1 VSLLMFLACYFSLS
15 IISALRDEECM
26 KEWMSRIALLY
37 AILTGLWILAFDLLA
52 DLLLIGRQRFMERH
66 LVLAVVTVLL
76 LYLLLSRELR
86 VRKRAEE
93 GLRNALEEAG
103 QRQREISAL
112 LEGARAVLAYGD
124 FEETARSIF
133 DTCKDLLGARAGYI
147 ALLTADGTQNDVV
160 FLEPGELAC
169 TADPTLPMPVRG
181 LREAVYC
188 SGKTIYDNDF
198 PRSEWT
204 KFLPEGHA
212 RLDNVLFAPLA
223 IKGVVVGLL
232 GLANKPHGFTDVDAR
247 MASAF
252 AELVAIALFN
262 SRALESLVTSEERFR
277 SVAQTASEAIISIDS
292 QGNVVFW
299 NEAATSIF
307 GHSADE
313 AIGKPITFVMPEHY
327 HAAYQDGIHRLVSTG
342 ESHIVGKTVEM
353 AGLRRDGGEFPMELS
368 LSTWKVR
375 EETFFTGI
383 VHDITQRKRSESVLR
398 VSRRFLAIAN
408 RHIEMEP
415 LLKEFVAEVQSFT
428 RCAAVGVRLL
438 DEGGNVPYQA
448 YEGFSQRFYG
458 SESPLSLES
467 DQCMCV
473 NVIKGAADPK
483 LPFYTEGGSF
493 YMNGTTRF
501 LATIS
506 EEEKGQTRNVCNRV
520 GYESVALVPI
530 RLGERILGLI
540 HVADPQENMIP
551 LEMVEVLE
559 RVALQLGI
567 ALQRVQAEDALR
579 QAHDKLERRVQVRT
593 AALAK
598 ANEELQAEITERKRV
613 GEQLRLQ
620 TTVAE
625 GLVEATL
632 ALNQSLD
639 LDEVLDR
646 ILEQTQRVI
655 PCRAVAVMLVKDTT
669 IYLTRHRGF
678 EDVLEAWDTLETGF
692 PLDAFALLKNEGS
705 YQPALMADAPG
716 DPEWRYAP
724 GFEWVRSYAAVPLL
738 AGEQIIGF
746 LSLFSDQPG
755 FCNQEMTDLVKAF
768 AAHAVVAIQN
778 AGLYEA
784 ELRAR
789 QTAETLSAASLAL
802 TQTLELDTVMDTLLD
817 YLGRLVPY
825 DSASVMLAQ
834 DETHLAVRAVRGYE
848 CWTDPQEVVAIT
860 LNAQAS
866 PRIGTLLTQQK
877 SILIPDTRDYPE
889 WEHRA
894 GTQHVRNWLGVP
906 MVADGKVI
914 GVCGL
919 DKAEAGFFTQQH
931 LQLAQALVGQAAV
944 AVQNAWLFDQ
954 VRAGRERLQT
964 LSRRLVE
971 IQESE
976 RRYVAR
982 ELHDEAGQA
991 LTSLMV
997 GLRLLEREAQRPEAV
1012 VAGVAELKRM
1022 VDSVLENLH
1031 RLAMDLRPASLDHLG
1046 LVAALRQYAEA
1057 VSDQHGLV
1065 VQFETVGLRDRL
1077 PSDVESSIY
1086 RMVQE
1091 ALTNVIRHARATRV
1105 DVLLEQRDDK
1115 LVVIVEDNG
1124 VGFDPTAVMQNGR
1137 LGLFGVRERAEMLGG
1152 RLVLES
1158 AAGVGTTLLVEVP
1171 YGDPDP
1177 HRR

>member
-1 VSLLMFLACYFSLS
+1 
-15 IISALRDEECM
+15 M
-26 KEWMSRIALLY
+26 KNWMSWTALLY
-37 AILTGLWILAFDLLA
+37 AVLTGLWILAFDLLA
-52 DLLLIGRQRFMERH
+52 DFLLTDPQWFTERH
-66 LVLAVVTVLL
+66 LALAVMTVLL
-76 LYLLLSRELR
+76 FYLLLSRELR
-86 VRKRAEE
+86 VRKRAEAE
-93 GLRNALEEAG
+93 LHNALEDAG

-133 DTCKDLLGARAGYI
+133 ATCKDLLGARAGYI

-160 FLEPGELAC
+160 FLEPGGLAC
-169 TADPTLPMPVRG
+169 TVDPTLPMPVRG
-181 LREAVYC
+181 LREAVYR

-212 RLDNVLFAPLA
+212 SLDNVLFAPLA

-232 GLANKPHGFTDVDAR
+232 GLANKPDGFTEVDAR
-247 MASAF
+247 IASAF

-262 SRALESLVTSEERFR
+262 SRTLESLVTSEERFR

-292 QGNVVFW
+292 RGNVVFW
-299 NEAATSIF
+299 NEAAALIF
-307 GHSADE
+307 GYSAGE
-313 AIGKPITFVMPEHY
+313 AIGKPITFVMPEYY
-327 HAAYQDGIHRLVSTG
+327 HTAYQDGIHRLVSTG

-375 EETFFTGI
+375 EEMFFTGI
-383 VHDITQRKRSESVLR
+383 VHDITQRK
-398 VSRRFLAIAN
+398 
-408 RHIEMEP
+408 
-415 LLKEFVAEVQSFT
+415 
-428 RCAAVGVRLL
+428 
-438 DEGGNVPYQA
+438 
-448 YEGFSQRFYG
+448 
-458 SESPLSLES
+458 
-467 DQCMCV
+467 
-473 NVIKGAADPK
+473 
-483 LPFYTEGGSF
+483 
-493 YMNGTTRF
+493 
-501 LATIS
+501 
-506 EEEKGQTRNVCNRV
+506 
-520 GYESVALVPI
+520 
-530 RLGERILGLI
+530 
-540 HVADPQENMIP
+540 
-551 LEMVEVLE
+551 
-559 RVALQLGI
+559 
-567 ALQRVQAEDALR
+567 QAEDALR
-579 QAHDKLERRVQVRT
+579 KAHDELEQRVQVRT

-598 ANEELQAEITERKRV
+598 ANEELQAEIAERKRV
-613 GEQLRLQ
+613 EEQLRLQ

-632 ALNQSLD
+632 ALNRSLD
-639 LDEVLDR
+639 LDEVLDC

-655 PCRAVAVMLVKDTT
+655 PCRAVAVMLMKDHT

-692 PLDAFALLKNEGS
+692 PLDAFALLNNKESN
-705 YQPALMADAPG
+705 QAALIADAPR
-716 DPEWRYAP
+716 DSEWRYAP

-738 AGEQIIGF
+738 AGERIIGF

-755 FCNQEMTDLVKAF
+755 FCNQQMTDLVKAF

-802 TQTLELDTVMDTLLD
+802 TQTLELDMVMNTLLD
-817 YLGRLVPY
+817 YLGQLVPY

-848 CWTDPQEVVAIT
+848 GWTDPQEVLAIN
-860 LNAQAS
+860 LNARAS
-866 PRIGTLLTQQK
+866 PHVGPLLMQQK

-889 WEHRA
+889 WTQRA
-894 GTQHVRNWLGVP
+894 GTEHVRNWLGVP

-919 DKAEAGFFTQQH
+919 DKAEAGFFTRQH

-997 GLRLLEREAQRPEAV
+997 GLRLLEREAQRPQAV

-1022 VDSVLENLH
+1022 VDGVLENLH

-1057 VSDQHGLV
+1057 VSDQHGLMM
-1065 VQFETVGLRDRL
+1065 QFETVGFHDRL

-1158 AAGVGTTLLVEVP
+1158 AAGAGTTLLVEVP
-1171 YGDPDP
+1171 YGGPDP

>member
-1 VSLLMFLACYFSLS
+1 MPLACYFSLS
-15 IISALRDEECM
+15 ITSALHDEECM
-26 KEWMSRIALLY
+26 KNWISRTALLY
-37 AILTGLWILAFDLLA
+37 AVLTGLWVLAFDLLA
-52 DLLLIGRQRFMERH
+52 DFLLTDPQWFTERH
-66 LVLAVVTVLL
+66 LVLGIMTVLL
-76 LYLLLSRELR
+76 FYLLLSRELR

-133 DTCKDLLGARAGYI
+133 DTCRDLLGARAGYT

-160 FLEPGELAC
+160 FLEPGGLAC

-181 LREAVYC
+181 LREAVYR
-188 SGKTIYDNDF
+188 SGKPIYDNDF

-212 RLDNVLFAPLA
+212 SLDNVLFAPLA

-232 GLANKPHGFTDVDAR
+232 GLANKPDGFTDVDAR

-262 SRALESLVTSEERFR
+262 SRTLESLVTSEERFR

-292 QGNVVFW
+292 RGNVVFW
-299 NEAATSIF
+299 NEAAASIF

-383 VHDITQRKRSESVLR
+383 VHDITQRK
-398 VSRRFLAIAN
+398 
-408 RHIEMEP
+408 
-415 LLKEFVAEVQSFT
+415 Q
-428 RCAAVGVRLL
+428 AA
-438 DEGGNVPYQA
+438 
-448 YEGFSQRFYG
+448 
-458 SESPLSLES
+458 
-467 DQCMCV
+467 
-473 NVIKGAADPK
+473 
-483 LPFYTEGGSF
+483 
-493 YMNGTTRF
+493 
-501 LATIS
+501 
-506 EEEKGQTRNVCNRV
+506 
-520 GYESVALVPI
+520 
-530 RLGERILGLI
+530 
-540 HVADPQENMIP
+540 
-551 LEMVEVLE
+551 
-559 RVALQLGI
+559 
-567 ALQRVQAEDALR
+567 DALR
-579 QAHDKLERRVQVRT
+579 KAHDELERRVQIRT

-598 ANEELQAEITERKRV
+598 ANEELQAEIAERKRV
-613 GEQLRLQ
+613 EEQLRLQ

-632 ALNQSLD
+632 ALNRSLD
-639 LDEVLDR
+639 LDEVLDC

-655 PCRAVAVMLVKDTT
+655 PCRAVAVMLMEDHT
-669 IYLTRHRGF
+669 ICLTRHRGF
-678 EDVLEAWDTLETGF
+678 EDLLEAWDTLETGF
-692 PLDAFALLKNEGS
+692 PLDAFALLKNEES
-705 YQPALMADAPG
+705 KQAALIADAPR

-755 FCNQEMTDLVKAF
+755 FCNQQMTDLVKAF

-802 TQTLELDTVMDTLLD
+802 TQTLELDMVMNTLLD

-848 CWTDPQEVVAIT
+848 GWTDPQEVLAIS

-866 PRIGTLLTQQK
+866 PHVGTLLTQQK
-877 SILIPDTRDYPE
+877 SILIPDTRGYPE
-889 WEHRA
+889 WVQRA
-894 GTQHVRNWLGVP
+894 GTEHVRNWLGVP

-1022 VDSVLENLH
+1022 VDGVLENLH

-1065 VQFETVGLRDRL
+1065 VQFETVGFHDRL

-1115 LVVIVEDNG
+1115 LIVIVEDNG
-1124 VGFDPTAVMQNGR
+1124 VGFDPPAAMQNGR

-1158 AAGVGTTLLVEVP
+1158 AAGAGTTLLVEVP
-1171 YGDPDP
+1171 YGDSDPD
-1177 HRR
+1177 RR

>member
-1 VSLLMFLACYFSLS
+1 MPLACYFSLS
-15 IISALRDEECM
+15 ITSALHDEECM
-26 KEWMSRIALLY
+26 KNWISRTALLY
-37 AILTGLWILAFDLLA
+37 AVLTGLWVLAFDLLA
-52 DLLLIGRQRFMERH
+52 DFLLTDPQWFTERH
-66 LVLAVVTVLL
+66 LVLGIMTVLL
-76 LYLLLSRELR
+76 FYLLLSRELR

-93 GLRNALEEAG
+93 GLRNALEESG

-133 DTCKDLLGARAGYI
+133 DTCRDLLGARAGYT

-160 FLEPGELAC
+160 FLEPGGLAC

-181 LREAVYC
+181 LREAVYR
-188 SGKTIYDNDF
+188 SGKPIYDNDF

-212 RLDNVLFAPLA
+212 SLDNVLFAPLA

-232 GLANKPHGFTDVDAR
+232 GLANKPDGFTDVDAR

-262 SRALESLVTSEERFR
+262 SRTLESLVTSEERFR

-292 QGNVVFW
+292 RGNVVFW
-299 NEAATSIF
+299 NEAAASIF

-383 VHDITQRKRSESVLR
+383 VHDITQRK
-398 VSRRFLAIAN
+398 
-408 RHIEMEP
+408 
-415 LLKEFVAEVQSFT
+415 Q
-428 RCAAVGVRLL
+428 AA
-438 DEGGNVPYQA
+438 
-448 YEGFSQRFYG
+448 
-458 SESPLSLES
+458 
-467 DQCMCV
+467 
-473 NVIKGAADPK
+473 
-483 LPFYTEGGSF
+483 
-493 YMNGTTRF
+493 
-501 LATIS
+501 
-506 EEEKGQTRNVCNRV
+506 
-520 GYESVALVPI
+520 
-530 RLGERILGLI
+530 
-540 HVADPQENMIP
+540 
-551 LEMVEVLE
+551 
-559 RVALQLGI
+559 
-567 ALQRVQAEDALR
+567 DALR
-579 QAHDKLERRVQVRT
+579 KAHDELERRVQIRT

-598 ANEELQAEITERKRV
+598 ANEELQAEIAERKRV
-613 GEQLRLQ
+613 EEQLRLQ

-632 ALNQSLD
+632 ALNRSLD
-639 LDEVLDR
+639 LDEVLDC

-655 PCRAVAVMLVKDTT
+655 PCRAVAVMLMEDHT
-669 IYLTRHRGF
+669 ICLTRHRGF
-678 EDVLEAWDTLETGF
+678 EDLLEAWDTLETGF
-692 PLDAFALLKNEGS
+692 PLDAFALLKNEES
-705 YQPALMADAPG
+705 KQAALIADAPR

-755 FCNQEMTDLVKAF
+755 FCNQQMTDLVKAF

-802 TQTLELDTVMDTLLD
+802 TQTLELDMVMNTLLD

-848 CWTDPQEVVAIT
+848 GWTDPQEVLAIS

-866 PRIGTLLTQQK
+866 PHVGTLLTQQK
-877 SILIPDTRDYPE
+877 SILIPDTRGYPE
-889 WEHRA
+889 WVQRA
-894 GTQHVRNWLGVP
+894 GTEHVRNWLGVP

-1022 VDSVLENLH
+1022 VDGVLENLH

-1065 VQFETVGLRDRL
+1065 VQFETVGFHDRL

-1115 LVVIVEDNG
+1115 LIVIVEDNG
-1124 VGFDPTAVMQNGR
+1124 VGFDPPAAMQNGR

-1158 AAGVGTTLLVEVP
+1158 AAGAGTTLLVEVP
-1171 YGDPDP
+1171 YGDSDPD
-1177 HRR
+1177 RR

>member
-1 VSLLMFLACYFSLS
+1 MPLACYFSLS
-15 IISALRDEECM
+15 ITSALHDEECM
-26 KEWMSRIALLY
+26 KNWVSRTALLY
-37 AILTGLWILAFDLLA
+37 AVLTGLWVLAFDLLA
-52 DLLLIGRQRFMERH
+52 DFLLTDPQWFTERH
-66 LVLAVVTVLL
+66 LVLGIMTVLL
-76 LYLLLSRELR
+76 FYLLLSRELR

-93 GLRNALEEAG
+93 GLRNALEESG

-133 DTCKDLLGARAGYI
+133 DTCRDLLGARAGYT

-160 FLEPGELAC
+160 FLEPGGLAC

-181 LREAVYC
+181 LREAVYR
-188 SGKTIYDNDF
+188 SGKPIYDNDF

-212 RLDNVLFAPLA
+212 SLDNVLFAPLA

-232 GLANKPHGFTDVDAR
+232 GLANKPDGFTDVDAR

-262 SRALESLVTSEERFR
+262 SRTLESLVTSEERFR

-292 QGNVVFW
+292 RGNVVFW
-299 NEAATSIF
+299 NEAAASIF

-383 VHDITQRKRSESVLR
+383 VHDITQRK
-398 VSRRFLAIAN
+398 
-408 RHIEMEP
+408 
-415 LLKEFVAEVQSFT
+415 
-428 RCAAVGVRLL
+428 
-438 DEGGNVPYQA
+438 
-448 YEGFSQRFYG
+448 
-458 SESPLSLES
+458 
-467 DQCMCV
+467 
-473 NVIKGAADPK
+473 
-483 LPFYTEGGSF
+483 
-493 YMNGTTRF
+493 
-501 LATIS
+501 
-506 EEEKGQTRNVCNRV
+506 
-520 GYESVALVPI
+520 
-530 RLGERILGLI
+530 
-540 HVADPQENMIP
+540 
-551 LEMVEVLE
+551 
-559 RVALQLGI
+559 
-567 ALQRVQAEDALR
+567 QAEDALR
-579 QAHDKLERRVQVRT
+579 KAHDELERRVQIRT

-598 ANEELQAEITERKRV
+598 ANEELQAEIAERKRV
-613 GEQLRLQ
+613 EEQLRLQ
-620 TTVAE
+620 TTV
-625 GLVEATL
+625 
-632 ALNQSLD
+632 
-639 LDEVLDR
+639 
-646 ILEQTQRVI
+646 
-655 PCRAVAVMLVKDTT
+655 
-669 IYLTRHRGF
+669 
-678 EDVLEAWDTLETGF
+678 
-692 PLDAFALLKNEGS
+692 
-705 YQPALMADAPG
+705 
-716 DPEWRYAP
+716 
-724 GFEWVRSYAAVPLL
+724 
-738 AGEQIIGF
+738 
-746 LSLFSDQPG
+746 
-755 FCNQEMTDLVKAF
+755 
-768 AAHAVVAIQN
+768 
-778 AGLYEA
+778 
-784 ELRAR
+784 
-789 QTAETLSAASLAL
+789 AETLSAASLAL
-802 TQTLELDTVMDTLLD
+802 TQTLELDTVMNTLLD

-848 CWTDPQEVVAIT
+848 GWTDPQEVLAIS

-866 PRIGTLLTQQK
+866 PHVGTLLTQQK
-877 SILIPDTRDYPE
+877 SILIPDTRGYPE
-889 WEHRA
+889 WVQRA
-894 GTQHVRNWLGVP
+894 GTEHVRNWLGVP

-1022 VDSVLENLH
+1022 VDGVLENLH

-1065 VQFETVGLRDRL
+1065 VQFETVGFHDRL

-1115 LVVIVEDNG
+1115 LIVIVEDNG
-1124 VGFDPTAVMQNGR
+1124 VGFDPLAAMQNGR

-1158 AAGVGTTLLVEVP
+1158 AAGAGTTLLVEVP
-1171 YGDPDP
+1171 YGDSDPD
-1177 HRR
+1177 RR

>member
-1 VSLLMFLACYFSLS
+1 
-15 IISALRDEECM
+15 M
-26 KEWMSRIALLY
+26 KNWMSRTALLY

-52 DLLLIGRQRFMERH
+52 DLLLLSGPQQFTQRH
-66 LVLAVVTVLL
+66 LALAVMTVLL

-86 VRKRAEE
+86 VRKRAEAE
-93 GLRNALEEAG
+93 LHNALEEAG

-133 DTCKDLLGARAGYI
+133 ATCKDLLGARAGYI

-160 FLEPGELAC
+160 FLEPGGLAC
-169 TADPTLPMPVRG
+169 TVDPTLPMPVRG
-181 LREAVYC
+181 LREAVYR

-198 PRSEWT
+198 PRSEWA

-212 RLDNVLFAPLA
+212 SLDNVLFAPLA
-223 IKGVVVGLL
+223 VKGVVVGLL
-232 GLANKPHGFTDVDAR
+232 GLANKPDGFTEVDAR
-247 MASAF
+247 IASAF

-262 SRALESLVTSEERFR
+262 SRTLESLVTSEERFR

-292 QGNVVFW
+292 GGNVVFW
-299 NEAATSIF
+299 NEAAATIF
-307 GHSADE
+307 GYSSDE

-353 AGLRRDGGEFPMELS
+353 AGLRRDGREFPMELS

-398 VSRRFLAIAN
+398 VARRFLAIAN
-408 RHIEMEP
+408 RHTEMEP

-438 DEGGNVPYQA
+438 DEGGNIPYQA
-448 YEGFSQRFYG
+448 YEGFSQSFYE

-467 DQCMCV
+467 DRCMCV

-483 LPFYTEGGSF
+483 LPFYTQGGSF

-501 LATIS
+501 LAMLS

-540 HVADPQENMIP
+540 HVADPQENMVP

-579 QAHDKLERRVQVRT
+579 QAHDELERRVQVRT

-613 GEQLRLQ
+613 EEQLRLQ

-632 ALNQSLD
+632 ALNRSLD
-639 LDEVLDR
+639 LDM
-646 ILEQTQRVI
+646 
-655 PCRAVAVMLVKDTT
+655 VM
-669 IYLTRHRGF
+669 
-678 EDVLEAWDTLETGF
+678 
-692 PLDAFALLKNEGS
+692 N
-705 YQPALMADAPG
+705 
-716 DPEWRYAP
+716 
-724 GFEWVRSYAAVPLL
+724 
-738 AGEQIIGF
+738 
-746 LSLFSDQPG
+746 
-755 FCNQEMTDLVKAF
+755 
-768 AAHAVVAIQN
+768 
-778 AGLYEA
+778 
-784 ELRAR
+784 
-789 QTAETLSAASLAL
+789 
-802 TQTLELDTVMDTLLD
+802 TLLD
-817 YLGRLVPY
+817 YLGQLVPY

-848 CWTDPQEVVAIT
+848 GWIDPQEVLAIS

-866 PRIGTLLTQQK
+866 PHVGTLLTQQK
-877 SILIPDTRDYPE
+877 SILIPDTGDYPE
-889 WEHRA
+889 WTQRA
-894 GTQHVRNWLGVP
+894 GTEHVRNWLGVP

-931 LQLAQALVGQAAV
+931 LQLAQALIGQAAV

-1065 VQFETVGLRDRL
+1065 VQFETVGFHDRL

-1091 ALTNVIRHARATRV
+1091 ALTNVMRHARATRV

-1124 VGFDPTAVMQNGR
+1124 VGFDPTAAMQNGR

-1158 AAGVGTTLLVEVP
+1158 AAGAGTTLLVEVP

>member
-1 VSLLMFLACYFSLS
+1 MKNSLS
-15 IISALRDEECM
+15 RT
-26 KEWMSRIALLY
+26 ALLY
-37 AILTGLWILAFDLLA
+37 AILTGLWILTFDLLA
-52 DLLLIGRQRFMERH
+52 DLLLTGRQQFAERH
-66 LVLAVVTVLL
+66 LILAVMTVLL

-86 VRKRAEE
+86 ARKQAEQE
-93 GLRNALEEAG
+93 LRNTLEEAR

-112 LEGARAVLAYGD
+112 LESARAVLAYGD

-133 DTCKDLLGARAGYI
+133 DSCKDLLGARAGYV
-147 ALLTADGTQNDVV
+147 ALLTEDGTQNDVV
-160 FLEPGELAC
+160 FLDPGGLAC
-169 TADPTLPMPVRG
+169 MVDPTLPMPVRG
-181 LREAVYC
+181 LREAVYR

-212 RLDNVLFAPLA
+212 SLDNVLFAPLA

-232 GLANKPHGFTDVDAR
+232 GLANKPGGFTDHDAR

-262 SRALESLVTSEERFR
+262 SRTLDSLVTSEERFR
-277 SVAQTASEAIISIDS
+277 SVAQTASEAIITIDS
-292 QGNVVFW
+292 RGNVVFW
-299 NEAATSIF
+299 NEAAATIF
-307 GHSADE
+307 GYSADE
-313 AIGKPITFVMPEHY
+313 AIGKAITFVMPEHY
-327 HAAYQDGIHRLVSTG
+327 HAAYQDGIHRLVSSG

-375 EETFFTGI
+375 EEMFFTGI
-383 VHDITQRKRSESVLR
+383 IHDITQRK
-398 VSRRFLAIAN
+398 
-408 RHIEMEP
+408 
-415 LLKEFVAEVQSFT
+415 
-428 RCAAVGVRLL
+428 
-438 DEGGNVPYQA
+438 
-448 YEGFSQRFYG
+448 
-458 SESPLSLES
+458 
-467 DQCMCV
+467 
-473 NVIKGAADPK
+473 
-483 LPFYTEGGSF
+483 
-493 YMNGTTRF
+493 
-501 LATIS
+501 
-506 EEEKGQTRNVCNRV
+506 
-520 GYESVALVPI
+520 
-530 RLGERILGLI
+530 
-540 HVADPQENMIP
+540 
-551 LEMVEVLE
+551 
-559 RVALQLGI
+559 
-567 ALQRVQAEDALR
+567 QAEEALR
-579 QAHDKLERRVQVRT
+579 KAHDELEQRVQVRT

-613 GEQLRLQ
+613 EKQLRLQ
-620 TTVAE
+620 TGVAE

-632 ALNQSLD
+632 ALNRSLD
-639 LDEVLDR
+639 LDEVLDC

-655 PCRAVAVMLVKDTT
+655 PCRAVAVMLMKDNT

-678 EDVLEAWDTLETGF
+678 EDVLEAWDTLEAGF
-692 PLDAFALLKNEGS
+692 PLDAFALLKNEEFN
-705 YQPALMADAPG
+705 QPALIADAPR

-738 AGEQIIGF
+738 AGERIVGF

-755 FCNQEMTDLVKAF
+755 SCSREMADLLRAF

-802 TQTLELDTVMDTLLD
+802 TQTLDLDMVLNTLLD

-825 DSASVMLAQ
+825 DSASVMLPQ
-834 DETHLAVRAVRGYE
+834 DETHLAVRAIRGYE
-848 CWTDPQEVVAIT
+848 GWTDPQEVLTIT
-860 LNAQAS
+860 LSAKVS
-866 PRIGTLLTQQK
+866 PHIGTLLTQQK
-877 SILIPDTRDYPE
+877 SILIPDTCNHPE

-894 GTQHVRNWLGVP
+894 GTEHVRNWLGVP
-906 MVADGKVI
+906 MVADGRVI

-944 AVQNAWLFDQ
+944 AIQNAWLFEQ

-964 LSRRLVE
+964 LARRLVE
-971 IQESE
+971 VQESE

-991 LTSLMV
+991 LTSLMF

-1022 VDSVLENLH
+1022 VDNVLEDLH
-1031 RLAMDLRPASLDHLG
+1031 RLAMDLRPASLDHAG
-1046 LVAALRQYAEA
+1046 LVAALRQYVEA

-1065 VQFETVGLRDRL
+1065 VQFETVGLCDRL

-1124 VGFDPTAVMQNGR
+1124 VGFNPTAAMQNGR
-1137 LGLFGVRERAEMLGG
+1137 LGLFGMRERAEMLGG
-1152 RLVLES
+1152 TLVLES
-1158 AAGVGTTLLVEVP
+1158 AAGAGTTLLVEVP
-1171 YGDPDP
+1171 YGDSDP

>member
-1 VSLLMFLACYFSLS
+1 MKNW
-15 IISALRDEECM
+15 ISRT
-26 KEWMSRIALLY
+26 ALLY
-37 AILTGLWILAFDLLA
+37 AVLTGLWVLAFDLLA
-52 DLLLIGRQRFMERH
+52 DFLLTDPQWFTERH
-66 LVLAVVTVLL
+66 LVLGIMTVLL
-76 LYLLLSRELR
+76 FYLLLSRELR

-93 GLRNALEEAG
+93 GLRNALEESG

-133 DTCKDLLGARAGYI
+133 DTCRDLLGARAGYT

-160 FLEPGELAC
+160 FLEPGGLAC

-181 LREAVYC
+181 LREAVYR
-188 SGKTIYDNDF
+188 SGKPIYDNDF

-212 RLDNVLFAPLA
+212 SLDNVLFAPLA

-232 GLANKPHGFTDVDAR
+232 GLANKPDGFTDVDAR

-262 SRALESLVTSEERFR
+262 SRTLESLVTSEERFR

-292 QGNVVFW
+292 RGNVVFW
-299 NEAATSIF
+299 NEAAASIF

-383 VHDITQRKRSESVLR
+383 VHDITQRK
-398 VSRRFLAIAN
+398 
-408 RHIEMEP
+408 
-415 LLKEFVAEVQSFT
+415 Q
-428 RCAAVGVRLL
+428 AA
-438 DEGGNVPYQA
+438 
-448 YEGFSQRFYG
+448 
-458 SESPLSLES
+458 
-467 DQCMCV
+467 
-473 NVIKGAADPK
+473 
-483 LPFYTEGGSF
+483 
-493 YMNGTTRF
+493 
-501 LATIS
+501 
-506 EEEKGQTRNVCNRV
+506 
-520 GYESVALVPI
+520 
-530 RLGERILGLI
+530 
-540 HVADPQENMIP
+540 
-551 LEMVEVLE
+551 
-559 RVALQLGI
+559 
-567 ALQRVQAEDALR
+567 DALR
-579 QAHDKLERRVQVRT
+579 KAHDELERRVQIRT

-598 ANEELQAEITERKRV
+598 ANEELQAEIAERKRV
-613 GEQLRLQ
+613 EEQLRLQ

-632 ALNQSLD
+632 ALNRSLD
-639 LDEVLDR
+639 LDEVLDC

-655 PCRAVAVMLVKDTT
+655 PCRAVAVMLMEDHT
-669 IYLTRHRGF
+669 ICLTRHRGF
-678 EDVLEAWDTLETGF
+678 EDLLEAWDTLETGF
-692 PLDAFALLKNEGS
+692 PLDAFALLKNEES
-705 YQPALMADAPG
+705 KQAALIADAPR

-755 FCNQEMTDLVKAF
+755 FCNQQMTDLVKAF

-802 TQTLELDTVMDTLLD
+802 TQTLELDMVMNTLLD

-848 CWTDPQEVVAIT
+848 GWTDPQEVLAIS

-866 PRIGTLLTQQK
+866 PHVGTLLTQQK
-877 SILIPDTRDYPE
+877 SILIPDTRGYPE
-889 WEHRA
+889 WVQRA
-894 GTQHVRNWLGVP
+894 GTEHVRNWLGVP

-1022 VDSVLENLH
+1022 VDGVLENLH

-1065 VQFETVGLRDRL
+1065 VQFETVGFHDRL

-1115 LVVIVEDNG
+1115 LIVIVEDNG
-1124 VGFDPTAVMQNGR
+1124 VGFDPPAAMQNGR

-1158 AAGVGTTLLVEVP
+1158 AAGAGTTLLVEVP
-1171 YGDPDP
+1171 YGDSDPD
-1177 HRR
+1177 RR

>member
-1 VSLLMFLACYFSLS
+1 MKNW
-15 IISALRDEECM
+15 ISRT
-26 KEWMSRIALLY
+26 ALLY
-37 AILTGLWILAFDLLA
+37 AVLTGLWVLAFDLLA
-52 DLLLIGRQRFMERH
+52 DFLLTDPQWFTERH
-66 LVLAVVTVLL
+66 LVLGIMTVLL
-76 LYLLLSRELR
+76 FYLLLSRELR

-93 GLRNALEEAG
+93 GLRNALEESG

-133 DTCKDLLGARAGYI
+133 DTCRDLLGARAGYT

-160 FLEPGELAC
+160 FLEPGGLAC

-181 LREAVYC
+181 LREAVYR
-188 SGKTIYDNDF
+188 SGKPIYDNDF

-212 RLDNVLFAPLA
+212 SLDNVLFAPLA

-232 GLANKPHGFTDVDAR
+232 GLANKPDGFTDVDAR

-262 SRALESLVTSEERFR
+262 SRTLESLVTSEERFR

-292 QGNVVFW
+292 RGNVVFW
-299 NEAATSIF
+299 NEAAASIF

-383 VHDITQRKRSESVLR
+383 VHDITQRK
-398 VSRRFLAIAN
+398 
-408 RHIEMEP
+408 
-415 LLKEFVAEVQSFT
+415 Q
-428 RCAAVGVRLL
+428 AA
-438 DEGGNVPYQA
+438 
-448 YEGFSQRFYG
+448 
-458 SESPLSLES
+458 
-467 DQCMCV
+467 
-473 NVIKGAADPK
+473 
-483 LPFYTEGGSF
+483 
-493 YMNGTTRF
+493 
-501 LATIS
+501 
-506 EEEKGQTRNVCNRV
+506 
-520 GYESVALVPI
+520 
-530 RLGERILGLI
+530 
-540 HVADPQENMIP
+540 
-551 LEMVEVLE
+551 
-559 RVALQLGI
+559 
-567 ALQRVQAEDALR
+567 DALR
-579 QAHDKLERRVQVRT
+579 KANDELERRVQIRT

-598 ANEELQAEITERKRV
+598 ANEELQAEIAERKRV
-613 GEQLRLQ
+613 EEQLRLQ

-632 ALNQSLD
+632 ALNRSLD
-639 LDEVLDR
+639 LDEVLDC

-655 PCRAVAVMLVKDTT
+655 PCRAVAVMLMEDHT
-669 IYLTRHRGF
+669 ICLTRHRGF
-678 EDVLEAWDTLETGF
+678 EDLLEAWDTLETGF
-692 PLDAFALLKNEGS
+692 PLDAFALLKNEES
-705 YQPALMADAPG
+705 KQAALIADAPR

-755 FCNQEMTDLVKAF
+755 FCNQQMTDLVKAF

-802 TQTLELDTVMDTLLD
+802 TQTLELDMVMNTLLD

-848 CWTDPQEVVAIT
+848 GWTDPQEVLAIS

-866 PRIGTLLTQQK
+866 PHVGTLLTQQK
-877 SILIPDTRDYPE
+877 SILIPDTRGYPE
-889 WEHRA
+889 WVQRA
-894 GTQHVRNWLGVP
+894 GTEHVRNWLGVP

-1022 VDSVLENLH
+1022 VDGVLENLH

-1065 VQFETVGLRDRL
+1065 VQFETVGFHDRL

-1115 LVVIVEDNG
+1115 LIVIVEDNG
-1124 VGFDPTAVMQNGR
+1124 VGFDPPAAMQNGR

-1158 AAGVGTTLLVEVP
+1158 AAGAGTTLLVEVP
-1171 YGDPDP
+1171 YGDSDPD
-1177 HRR
+1177 RR